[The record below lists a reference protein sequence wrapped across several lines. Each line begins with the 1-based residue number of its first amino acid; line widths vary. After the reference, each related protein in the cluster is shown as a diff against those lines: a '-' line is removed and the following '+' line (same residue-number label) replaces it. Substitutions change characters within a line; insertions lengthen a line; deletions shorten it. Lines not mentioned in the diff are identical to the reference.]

1 MNLLQRA
8 EDAGSLQRHGRVDAV
23 PARERTA

>member
-8 EDAGSLQRHGRVDAV
+8 EDAGSNA
-23 PARERTA
+23 TAGLMPYLRAKGLHD